1 MGVSISSHLTE
12 PSMLLNGVWRFHSQG
27 FSLWSRV
34 IKAIHGV
41 DGMSQG
47 RLILEVTRCSQMANI
62 DIYLLEGICLPNMLD
77 RWCWSLSGDEEFSV
91 SSARILIDDKTLG
104 TVGSKTHC
112 GERLA
117 NVFPRLYALE
127 QRKDCSITARWIL
140 SNNVWG
146 GNWEWRIPPRGRAMD
161 DLSDMLNLISNLEL
175 SSSGLDKWV
184 WVCDVGLW

>member
-91 SSARILIDDKTLG
+91 SSARILIDDKTFG
-104 TVGSKTHC
+104 TVGSKTHWY
-112 GERLA
+112 EVRTLK
-117 NVFPRLYALE
+117 V
-127 QRKDCSITARWIL
+127 
-140 SNNVWG
+140 NN
-146 GNWEWRIPPRGRAMD
+146 
-161 DLSDMLNLISNLEL
+161 LFL
-175 SSSGLDKWV
+175 
-184 WVCDVGLW
+184 